1 MINVVFVAFLF
12 DRTYILISIPHHKKI
27 NSCVNFAVGSGIPQI
42 KCYLNGINMPKLVRL
57 TTLVSKVFG
66 VVFSVSG
73 GLPVGKEG
81 PMIHSGGAIGASI
94 AQGKWTTFNYET
106 PYFKI
111 FRNNLEKRDFVASGT
126 AAGVAAAFGAPLG
139 GLLFVIEEG
148 ASHFDHEMLWRVAAR

>member
-1 MINVVFVAFLF
+1 MKLYRLIIDSLF
-12 DRTYILISIPHHKKI
+12 ST
-27 NSCVNFAVGSGIPQI
+27 VGSGIPQI

-57 TTLVSKVFG
+57 STLVSKVFG
-66 VVFSVSG
+66 VIFSVSG

-94 AQGKWTTFNYET
+94 AQGKWTSLKYSTR
-106 PYFKI
+106 YFKE

-126 AAGVAAAFGAPLG
+126 AAGVAAAFGSPLG

-148 ASHFDHEMLWRVAAR
+148 ASHFNHEMLWRVAAR